1 MTDSQQD
8 IIDFTMMYVTHDA
21 LRRDLGRLTTA
32 AAAGK
37 ARTATVRA
45 GWENFKTQLHIHHT
59 VEDDDL
65 WPRLY
70 RAVADQPTEL
80 ALLEAMEA
88 EHAVLDPLLSAVDEA
103 LTSRPEEPLDKR
115 LQDLA
120 AALDGHLKH
129 EENSALPLIQS
140 VLTSED
146 WRGFAKSMARAQ
158 GVKGAAVYVPWI
170 VDGATTAERKRF
182 FSALPAPV
190 RVINRLLWEPR
201 YRHRGLW
208 AV

>member
-37 ARTATVRA
+37 ARTPTVRA
-45 GWENFKTQLHIHHT
+45 GWENFKTQLHVHHT

-80 ALLEAMEA
+80 ALLEEMEA

-103 LTSRPEEPLDKR
+103 LASRPEEPLDKR

-140 VLTSED
+140 LLTTED

-190 RVINRLLWEPR
+190 RVINRLVWEPR

>member
-8 IIDFTMMYVTHDA
+8 TIDFTMMYVTHDA

-37 ARTATVRA
+37 ARTPPVRA

-70 RAVADQPTEL
+70 EAVANQPVEL
-80 ALLEAMEA
+80 ALLQEMEA
-88 EHAVLDPLLSAVDEA
+88 EHAVLDPLLSAVDEV
-103 LTSRPEEPLDKR
+103 LTSRTEEPLDGR

-120 AALDGHLKH
+120 AALDAHLKH
-129 EENSALPLIQS
+129 EEDSALPLIQS
-140 VLTSED
+140 VLSAED
-146 WRGFAKSMARAQ
+146 WRGFARSMARAQ

-170 VDGATTAERKRF
+170 VDGATTAERRRF
-182 FSALPAPV
+182 FSVLPAPV
-190 RVINRLLWEPR
+190 RVINRLVWEPR
-201 YRHRGLW
+201 YRYRGLW

>member
-1 MTDSQQD
+1 MTDD
-8 IIDFTMMYVTHDA
+8 TIDFTMMYVTHDA
-21 LRRDLGRLTTA
+21 LRRDLGRLATA

-37 ARTATVRA
+37 ARMPTVRA
-45 GWENFKTQLHIHHT
+45 GWENFKGQLHVHHT

-70 RAVADQPTEL
+70 RAVADQPAAV
-80 ALLEAMEA
+80 ALLQEMEA
-88 EHAVLDPLLSAVDEA
+88 EHAVLDPLLSAVDDA
-103 LTSRPEEPLDKR
+103 LTGRPEQPLDTR

-120 AALDGHLKH
+120 AALDAHLAH
-129 EENSALPLIQS
+129 EENRALPLIQS
-140 VLTSED
+140 VLTRDD
-146 WRGFAKSMARAQ
+146 WRGFAKAMARAQ

-170 VDGATTAERKRF
+170 VDGASTAERRRF
-182 FSALPAPV
+182 FSVLPRPV

-201 YRHRGLW
+201 YRQRGLW